1 MMQNIVNITGNVI
14 FSPNHN
20 ATHCISD
27 GFFSMSKRISFVLS
41 LYLLMIHRNAQV
53 RRFTTKK
60 VVCCARERGT
70 REPERENR
78 ETVAQNGQTK
88 RQILKYLVS
97 FR

>member
-1 MMQNIVNITGNVI
+1 
-14 FSPNHN
+14 
-20 ATHCISD
+20 
-27 GFFSMSKRISFVLS
+27 
-41 LYLLMIHRNAQV
+41 MIHRNAQV

-97 FR
+97 FSWRIIAPCWSCVSKEYSIQI